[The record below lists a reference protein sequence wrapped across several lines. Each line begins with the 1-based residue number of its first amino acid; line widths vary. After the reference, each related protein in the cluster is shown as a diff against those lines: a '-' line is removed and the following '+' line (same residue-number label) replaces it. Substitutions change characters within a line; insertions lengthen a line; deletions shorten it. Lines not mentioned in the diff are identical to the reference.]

1 MFRHRTVAIILI
13 IATISTSSC
22 RASKSEDER
31 SVLLARETILRDNL
45 YHLRKSIDLYTADH
59 NALPQSLDDLVK
71 AGYVREIPI
80 DPLTDRKDWK
90 VTIGDDP
97 NDKGKKGIAD
107 VHSASTAKSS
117 EGILYSD
124 W

>member
-1 MFRHRTVAIILI
+1 MFRRLTIAIILI
-13 IATISTSSC
+13 IAAISTSSC
-22 RASKSEDER
+22 HVSKSEDER

-71 AGYVREIPI
+71 AGYVREIPT
-80 DPLTDRKDWK
+80 DPITNRKDWK
-90 VTIGDDP
+90 LIMEDDA
-97 NDKGKKGIAD
+97 NKGKSGIAD
-107 VHSASTAKSS
+107 VKSASTAKSS
-117 EGILYSD
+117 EGTLYSD